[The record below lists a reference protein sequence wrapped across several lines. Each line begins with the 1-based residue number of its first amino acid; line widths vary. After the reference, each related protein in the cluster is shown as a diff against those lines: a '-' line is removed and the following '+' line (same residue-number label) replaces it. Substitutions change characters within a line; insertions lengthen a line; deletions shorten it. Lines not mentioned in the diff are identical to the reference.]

1 MSVTQKREFQEG
13 GGSGGGQPQRQDP
26 FGGMGGG
33 FGGDPFAQM
42 RGGMGGFGGNDDFED
57 MKRQMQQ
64 QQMHRM

>member
-33 FGGDPFAQM
+33 FGGDPFGRGGGDPFAQM

-57 MKRQMQQ
+57 M
-64 QQMHRM
+64 